1 MCGAG
6 FECWFGFGSLWLAGA
21 ECGELSV
28 CDCVLREGSLLLV
41 VRELFDSVFEGGMN
55 ERNPSLDLL
64 PAGDEARASFG
75 DMAGA

>member
-6 FECWFGFGSLWLAGA
+6 FGWLWLAGA
-21 ECGELSV
+21 ECDELSV
-28 CDCVLREGSLLLV
+28 CDWVVREGSLLLV
-41 VRELFDSVFEGGMN
+41 VRELFDAVFEGGVK